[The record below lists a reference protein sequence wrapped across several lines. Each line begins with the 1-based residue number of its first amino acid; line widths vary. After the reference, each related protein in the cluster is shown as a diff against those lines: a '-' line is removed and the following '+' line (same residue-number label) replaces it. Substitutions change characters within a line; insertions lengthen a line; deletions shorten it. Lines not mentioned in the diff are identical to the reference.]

1 MKRTL
6 LYTLGLLVLGA
17 AIASAQQPPRPTTPP
32 AGQGVGPNFVDA
44 DGDGICDNFQARHP
58 NGQKAGKGR
67 GPGSGMGNNGAGPR
81 DGTGY
86 GAGAGRG
93 TGTGTCTGS
102 CTMGTGQGGG
112 RQYRGGRR

>member
-1 MKRTL
+1 
-6 LYTLGLLVLGA
+6 
-17 AIASAQQPPRPTTPP
+17 
-32 AGQGVGPNFVDA
+32 
-44 DGDGICDNFQARHP
+44 
-58 NGQKAGKGR
+58 
-67 GPGSGMGNNGAGPR
+67 MGNNGAGPR

-102 CTMGTGQGGG
+102 CTTGTGQSG